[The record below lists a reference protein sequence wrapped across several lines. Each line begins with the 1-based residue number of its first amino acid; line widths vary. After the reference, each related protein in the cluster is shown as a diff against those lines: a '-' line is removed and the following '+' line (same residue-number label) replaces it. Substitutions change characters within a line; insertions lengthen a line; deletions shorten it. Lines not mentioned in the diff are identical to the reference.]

1 MFVLDGRLIEGFERF
16 QMAKTFKNKI
26 IKDYTREMRGK
37 SNPLSESDADWQ
49 KTFVSA
55 GKDPT

>member
-26 IKDYTREMRGK
+26 IRDYTREMRCK
-37 SNPLSESDADWQ
+37 SDPLFKS
-49 KTFVSA
+49 
-55 GKDPT
+55 